1 MTPNAGRPREAN
13 PGADQTLNVRRV
25 VGDDSTPTTR
35 QATGPVIRLIGCAEA
50 DAVEILEAI
59 GPTYAAAVVAA
70 LVEVIA

>member
-1 MTPNAGRPREAN
+1 MWGESSETILP
-13 PGADQTLNVRRV
+13 
-25 VGDDSTPTTR
+25 PTTR

-59 GPTYAAAVVAA
+59 GPTYVAAVVAA